1 MKKNHLCNTMLADLN
16 LTLNPSPRERNF
28 CSFLDKARKNLILL
42 ALTVLSLGIF
52 SCETIVE
59 DLPMNR
65 FPEIKEKLVLSAFIS
80 PQDTMIYVKVSVS
93 TPLFGEYKSGNVSFM
108 ITNGDTTFFGKSNV
122 VRDAVVT
129 LSTGSQQIT
138 VPFQSK
144 NQVYA
149 LPAEKFR
156 IEAGKTY
163 TLRAVTKNNQAEA
176 TTTVPI
182 EKVAI
187 ESYKADSTGR
197 VLNSYSSNQGSQKDT
212 ASGYLVQFSWKD
224 IAQKQNFYKVYGEF
238 EYFIDSP
245 IVINNVLTYRSQ
257 KASSNYMFYGDR
269 ALLDDSFQDG
279 AIINS
284 SKVEVLK
291 QAYGSVFINGKVYKS
306 RPSQLGSK
314 LKLQVSNLS
323 KELYDYERS
332 LGKFNDADGNPFAE
346 PAPVLSNVKNG
357 LGCFAGYNRTE
368 ISIKL
373 K

>member
-1 MKKNHLCNTMLADLN
+1 MK
-16 LTLNPSPRERNF
+16 
-28 CSFLDKARKNLILL
+28 KNLILI
-42 ALTVLSLGIF
+42 ALTVFSLGIF

-59 DLPMNR
+59 DLPLNR

-93 TPLFGEYKSGNVSFM
+93 TPLFGEYKSGNASFFVM
-108 ITNGDTTFFGKSNV
+108 NGDTTFFGKSNI
-122 VRDAVVT
+122 VRDAIVT

-138 VPFQSK
+138 VPFQST

-149 LPAEKFR
+149 LPAEKFK

-163 TLRAVTKNNQAEA
+163 TLRAMTKNNQAEA
-176 TTTVPI
+176 TTTVPL
-182 EKVAI
+182 ERVAI
-187 ESYKADSTGR
+187 ESFKTDSTGR
-197 VLNSYSSNQGSQKDT
+197 VFNSYSSNQGSQKDT

-224 IAQKQNFYKVYGEF
+224 IAQKQNFYKISGEF
-238 EYFIDSP
+238 EYYFDFP
-245 IVINNVLTYRSQ
+245 NVINNVLTYRTQ
-257 KASSNYMFYGDR
+257 KVSSNYLWYGNSG
-269 ALLDDSFQDG
+269 LLDDSFQDG
-279 AIINS
+279 AIIS
-284 SKVEVLK
+284 SPKVGVLK
-291 QAYGSVFINGKVYKS
+291 QAFGSTFINGKLYKP
-306 RPSQLGSK
+306 RPSLLGSK

-332 LGKFNDADGNPFAE
+332 LGKFYDADGNPFAE
-346 PAPVLSNVKNG
+346 PAPVFSNVKNG